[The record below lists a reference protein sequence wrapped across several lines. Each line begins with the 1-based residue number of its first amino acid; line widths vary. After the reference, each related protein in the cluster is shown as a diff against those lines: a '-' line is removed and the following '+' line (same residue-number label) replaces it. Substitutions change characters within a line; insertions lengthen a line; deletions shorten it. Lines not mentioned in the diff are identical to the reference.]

1 MAIHTFDV
9 VVFIPTVKS
18 KDVGDPAY
26 FFNFDTPLNP
36 LRLVRDPSDSVE
48 VKLSL
53 KSAPC
58 GITMLT
64 ARVAAISYLFKY
76 LDLC

>member
-1 MAIHTFDV
+1 MAIDTFEV
-9 VVFIPTVKS
+9 VVFIPTVKL

-64 ARVAAISYLFKY
+64 ARGRHFLYL
-76 LDLC
+76 LSI